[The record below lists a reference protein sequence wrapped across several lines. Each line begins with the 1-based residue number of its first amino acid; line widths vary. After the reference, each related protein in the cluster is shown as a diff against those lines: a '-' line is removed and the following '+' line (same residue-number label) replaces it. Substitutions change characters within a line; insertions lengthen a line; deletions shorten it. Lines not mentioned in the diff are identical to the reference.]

1 MSPTPPQRHLE
12 PPSPADRRNG
22 AGWPRLSPTNSCWR
36 PRGRSLTFPGA
47 VLHVHDA
54 GEAEAVVR
62 APGNGTAVLLPAVSE
77 DTVWELATAGVM
89 LPRKSTSFGPKP
101 VAGLALRVFD
111 AAE

>member
-1 MSPTPPQRHLE
+1 M
-12 PPSPADRRNG
+12 
-22 AGWPRLSPTNSCWR
+22 
-36 PRGRSLTFPGA
+36 
-47 VLHVHDA
+47 LHVHDA